1 MADSLSR
8 RLPTLPLWTVLQ
20 ALGRDG
26 VHNRFKRCFLAVE
39 ELYNKIKEFSC
50 IRILVS
56 FCKKMHLL
64 KKERPVN
71 CQNSSFILFQ
81 SQPPGGE
88 TESYTL
94 SEYLAN
100 PVNNLQLFEI
110 VANALVFQ
118 FVSTNKDLP
127 ATDRVLPYY
136 DKLNSWLGQ
145 ILQRDIDNIQIE
157 LCDIEQCGVA
167 IRICPL
173 ENPDQPPTTEDID
186 NLVTCLEQQIVR
198 TSSITLIHISI
209 RHETII
215 VRLISF
221 FYFHLVNFLY

>member
-1 MADSLSR
+1 M
-8 RLPTLPLWTVLQ
+8 
-20 ALGRDG
+20 
-26 VHNRFKRCFLAVE
+26 
-39 ELYNKIKEFSC
+39 
-50 IRILVS
+50 
-56 FCKKMHLL
+56 
-64 KKERPVN
+64 
-71 CQNSSFILFQ
+71 
-81 SQPPGGE
+81 
-88 TESYTL
+88 
-94 SEYLAN
+94 
-100 PVNNLQLFEI
+100 NNLQLFEI

-118 FVSTNKDLP
+118 FVSANKDHNLQ

-198 TSSITLIHISI
+198 ISRIMLIHISTE
-209 RHETII
+209 HKTII
-215 VRLISF
+215 DDSSISF
-221 FYFHLVNFLY
+221 FYD

>member
-1 MADSLSR
+1 MVDSLSR

-39 ELYNKIKEFSC
+39 ELYTKIKEFSC
-50 IRILVS
+50 IRILVGFYTS
-56 FCKKMHLL
+56 PL
-64 KKERPVN
+64 KKECLN
-71 CQNSSFILFQ
+71 YQNSSFILFQ

-100 PVNNLQLFEI
+100 PVNNLQLFEV

-118 FVSTNKDLP
+118 FVSTNKDLQ

-198 TSSITLIHISI
+198 ISWITLIHICTDHDHDTS
-209 RHETII
+209 
-215 VRLISF
+215 LIS
-221 FYFHLVNFLY
+221 LSNNFT

>member
-1 MADSLSR
+1 MADTLSR

-26 VHNRFKRCFLAVE
+26 IHNRFKRCFLAVE

-50 IRILVS
+50 IRILVG
-56 FCKKMHLL
+56 FYILL
-64 KKERPVN
+64 QKRN
-71 CQNSSFILFQ
+71 LDCQNSSFVLFQ

-100 PVNNLQLFEI
+100 PVNNLQLFEV

-118 FVSTNKDLP
+118 FVSPNKNIQ

-145 ILQRDIDNIQIE
+145 ILQRDIDNILID
-157 LCDIEQCGVA
+157 LCDIEQYGVA

-198 TSSITLIHISI
+198 ISWITLIHISTGYNHDLSI
-209 RHETII
+209 F
-215 VRLISF
+215 SF
-221 FYFHLVNFLY
+221 SNSTY

>member
-1 MADSLSR
+1 M
-8 RLPTLPLWTVLQ
+8 
-20 ALGRDG
+20 
-26 VHNRFKRCFLAVE
+26 
-39 ELYNKIKEFSC
+39 
-50 IRILVS
+50 
-56 FCKKMHLL
+56 
-64 KKERPVN
+64 
-71 CQNSSFILFQ
+71 
-81 SQPPGGE
+81 
-88 TESYTL
+88 
-94 SEYLAN
+94 
-100 PVNNLQLFEI
+100 NNLQLFEV

-118 FVSTNKDLP
+118 FVSANKDLQ

-198 TSSITLIHISI
+198 ISWSTLIYIPTKHNDDDSS
-209 RHETII
+209 
-215 VRLISF
+215 VSF
-221 FYFHLVNFLY
+221 FNKQFYLIKFSHRI

>member
-1 MADSLSR
+1 M
-8 RLPTLPLWTVLQ
+8 
-20 ALGRDG
+20 
-26 VHNRFKRCFLAVE
+26 
-39 ELYNKIKEFSC
+39 
-50 IRILVS
+50 
-56 FCKKMHLL
+56 L
-64 KKERPVN
+64 K
-71 CQNSSFILFQ
+71 FILFQ

-118 FVSTNKDLP
+118 FVSVNKDLQ

-173 ENPDQPPTTEDID
+173 ENPDQPPMTEDID

-198 TSSITLIHISI
+198 PSRITLIHIST
-209 RHETII
+209 EQ
-215 VRLISF
+215 
-221 FYFHLVNFLY
+221 

>member
-1 MADSLSR
+1 M
-8 RLPTLPLWTVLQ
+8 
-20 ALGRDG
+20 
-26 VHNRFKRCFLAVE
+26 
-39 ELYNKIKEFSC
+39 
-50 IRILVS
+50 
-56 FCKKMHLL
+56 
-64 KKERPVN
+64 
-71 CQNSSFILFQ
+71 
-81 SQPPGGE
+81 
-88 TESYTL
+88 
-94 SEYLAN
+94 
-100 PVNNLQLFEI
+100 NNLQLFEI

-118 FVSTNKDLP
+118 FVSTNKDHNLQ

-198 TSSITLIHISI
+198 ISRIMLIHISE
-209 RHETII
+209 HKMII
-215 VRLISF
+215 NDSSISF
-221 FYFHLVNFLY
+221 FMTNFGQTYHI